1 LVRLAPGLAEI
12 IDQVPFGRI
21 YKDGEIIADE
31 ASTGV
36 KERRKLSYAGH
47 IAISIVLDRGG
58 DMADDLDI
66 ALYGLPEI
74 TNDGISF
81 DDALYKAAM
90 SALSGIPKKRRKDD
104 NLVRE
109 AVSRAV
115 RSETR
120 NLWGKKP
127 ITTVFVARV

>member
-1 LVRLAPGLAEI
+1 MYAWTKPEILIPVHGEAAHLNAQARLGGEAGIPQVLPIRNGDLVKLAPGLAEI

-21 YKDGEIIADE
+21 YKDGNI
-31 ASTGV
+31 
-36 KERRKLSYAGH
+36 
-47 IAISIVLDRGG
+47 
-58 DMADDLDI
+58 M
-66 ALYGLPEI
+66 
-74 TNDGISF
+74 SF

-104 NLVRE
+104 NMIRD
-109 AVSRAV
+109 AVSRAI

-127 ITTVFVARV
+127 MTTVFVARV